1 MIRFWASVEEQESLR
16 TKVPR
21 DGGRSLA
28 ELIAARIREKVI
40 HGSFSPGQHLSE
52 ADLSDSLNVSRNTL
66 REVFRMLTQ
75 EGLLRH
81 EPNRGVFV
89 ATPDMATIIDL
100 YRVRRIIQVEILEDA
115 FSGHPSVRKM
125 REEVERAKEAR
136 DAGDWLVVGTADLAF
151 HGAIVAL
158 ADSPRLNAFFS
169 HLLAEMRLAFGLL
182 SDPELLFSPFIELN
196 EEILKLVE
204 LGKRAE
210 AASRLEKYLVKA
222 ERVVLGAFAR
232 N

>member
-1 MIRFWASVEEQESLR
+1 MR
-16 TKVPR
+16 TKVPQ

-28 ELIAARIREKVI
+28 EMVAARIREQVI
-40 HGSFSPGQHLSE
+40 HGGFSPGQHLSE
-52 ADLSDSLNVSRNTL
+52 AELSDSLEVSRNTL
-66 REVFRMLTQ
+66 REVFRVLTK

-89 ATPDMATIIDL
+89 ATPDMATIVDL
-100 YRVRRIIQVEILEDA
+100 YRVRRIIQVEILEQA
-115 FSGHPSVRKM
+115 FSGHPAVRKM
-125 REEVERAKEAR
+125 REAVERAKEAR
-136 DAGDWLVVGTADLAF
+136 EAGDWLVVGSADLAF

-158 ADSPRLNAFFS
+158 ADSPRLDAFFS
-169 HLLAEMRLAFGLL
+169 HVLAEMRLAFGLL
-182 SDPELLFSPFIELN
+182 SEPELLHSPFIELN

-210 AASRLEKYLVKA
+210 AASRLEKYLVNA

-232 N
+232 H

>member
-1 MIRFWASVEEQESLR
+1 MR
-16 TKVPR
+16 TKVPQ

-28 ELIAARIREKVI
+28 EMVAARIREQVI
-40 HGSFSPGQHLSE
+40 HGGFSPGQHLSE
-52 ADLSDSLNVSRNTL
+52 AELSASLEVSRNTL
-66 REVFRMLTQ
+66 REVFRVLTK

-89 ATPDMATIIDL
+89 ATPDMATIVDL
-100 YRVRRIIQVEILEDA
+100 YRVRRIIQVEILEQA
-115 FSGHPSVRKM
+115 FSGHPAVRKM
-125 REEVERAKEAR
+125 REAVERAKEAR
-136 DAGDWLVVGTADLAF
+136 EAGDWLVVGSADLAF

-158 ADSPRLNAFFS
+158 ADSPRLDAFFS
-169 HLLAEMRLAFGLL
+169 HVLPEMRLAFGLL
-182 SDPELLFSPFIELN
+182 SEPELLHSPFIELN

-210 AASRLEKYLVKA
+210 AASRLEKYLVNA

-232 N
+232 H

>member
-1 MIRFWASVEEQESLR
+1 MR
-16 TKVPR
+16 TKVPQ

-28 ELIAARIREKVI
+28 EMVAARFREQVI
-40 HGSFSPGQHLSE
+40 HGGFSPGQHLSE
-52 ADLSDSLNVSRNTL
+52 AELSDSLEVSRNTL
-66 REVFRMLTQ
+66 REVFRVLTK

-89 ATPDMATIIDL
+89 ATPDMATIVDL
-100 YRVRRIIQVEILEDA
+100 YRVRRIIQVEILEQA
-115 FSGHPSVRKM
+115 FSGHPAVRKM
-125 REEVERAKEAR
+125 REAVERAKEAR
-136 DAGDWLVVGTADLAF
+136 EAGDWLVVGSADLAF

-158 ADSPRLNAFFS
+158 ADSPRLDAFFS
-169 HLLAEMRLAFGLL
+169 HVLAEMRLAFGLL
-182 SDPELLFSPFIELN
+182 SEPELLHSPFIELN

-210 AASRLEKYLVKA
+210 AASRLEKYLVNA

-232 N
+232 H

>member
-1 MIRFWASVEEQESLR
+1 MR
-16 TKVPR
+16 TKVPQ

-28 ELIAARIREKVI
+28 EMVAARIREQVI
-40 HGSFSPGQHLSE
+40 HGGFSPGQHLSE
-52 ADLSDSLNVSRNTL
+52 AELSDSLEVSRNTL
-66 REVFRMLTQ
+66 REVFRVLTK

-89 ATPDMATIIDL
+89 ATPDMATIVDL
-100 YRVRRIIQVEILEDA
+100 YRVRRIIQVEILEQA
-115 FSGHPSVRKM
+115 FSGHPAVRKM
-125 REEVERAKEAR
+125 REAVERAKEAR
-136 DAGDWLVVGTADLAF
+136 DAGDWRVVGSADLAF

-158 ADSPRLNAFFS
+158 ADSPRLDAFFS
-169 HLLAEMRLAFGLL
+169 HVLAEMRLAFGLL
-182 SDPELLFSPFIELN
+182 SEPELLHSPFIELN

-210 AASRLEKYLVKA
+210 AASRLEKYLVNA

-232 N
+232 H